1 MNQRNVEALRLEL
14 SKAGLSTPMLDI
26 IATNLAEQGVL
37 VPSAMTPDDVF
48 GMCHDSE
55 ECVCTQTSVA
65 RYLEAVAKGEP

>member
-1 MNQRNVEALRLEL
+1 
-14 SKAGLSTPMLDI
+14 MLDI